1 MLCARRFR
9 RLGGGERTAVDS
21 CGAMI
26 ARVRRRP
33 VHHGRAPDHAMHK
46 FVQRT
51 IRQPRGHRPDDS
63 TSAQIAIM
71 PMNRAI
77 DTSAAASSA
86 TTRSMSP
93 SCEHIGNIV
102 HVMFLRQ
109 ELKLGLAA
117 TYGAPNARL
126 RARAIR

>member
-1 MLCARRFR
+1 
-9 RLGGGERTAVDS
+9 
-21 CGAMI
+21 MI
-26 ARVRRRP
+26 VRVRRRP
-33 VHHGRAPDHAMHK
+33 VHQRRAPHHAMHK
-46 FVQRT
+46 FVQGT

-93 SCEHIGNIV
+93 SFEHIGNIV

-109 ELKLGLAA
+109 GLKLGLAA
-117 TYGAPNARL
+117 IYGPPNPPL
-126 RARAIR
+126 PPTPILP